1 MLIEFSVENFRSF
14 KDKVTFSM
22 EKSKGDEN
30 SNNVFTLERYNLLKS
45 AAIYGAN
52 ASGKSNLIKALMVA
66 ISMVRKSNVMPIGGK
81 WIDIVPFM
89 FDEKKK
95 EEPTSFEF
103 VFIANGV
110 KYKYFFNADK
120 NKIYEEVLE
129 AYYSQ
134 KPTLIFKREK
144 GNKYTYKT
152 DEKKLRAIE
161 AKNTD
166 NKLFLA
172 TATTWNYD
180 KTKPA
185 FLWFMN
191 FINVYSD
198 LKHISDTSLIDF
210 NSEDDKLKKFT
221 LKLLG
226 MADMVI
232 KDINVNYEENDM
244 VLSLTSGLTNNI
256 IREPMVKN
264 VNIEFIHEIIDSKG
278 LKSRYKLD
286 FEDESTGT
294 QILFAMAPFLMKA
307 FENGMVIVVDELE
320 KSLHPLLVKFIIGL
334 FNNPN
339 INKANSMLIFSTHM
353 INLMDLELFR
363 RDQIWVVDKNIDTGI
378 SDLYSLDSFSVRK
391 NENIEKGYLNGRFD
405 GIPFIKDDV
414 SLWQD

>member
-52 ASGKSNLIKALMVA
+52 ASGKSNLIKALTVA

-110 KYKYFFNADK
+110 KYKYFFKVDK

-161 AKNTD
+161 VKNTD

-198 LKHISDTSLIDF
+198 LKHVSDTSLIDF